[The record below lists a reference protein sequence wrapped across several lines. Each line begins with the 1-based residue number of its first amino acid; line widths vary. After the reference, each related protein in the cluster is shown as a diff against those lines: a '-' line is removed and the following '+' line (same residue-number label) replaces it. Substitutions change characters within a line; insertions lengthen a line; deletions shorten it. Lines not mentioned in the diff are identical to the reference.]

1 VTLLDKYG
9 LLRTAQV
16 IQEFYEDML
25 HDPRLGRFFESI
37 NIAELAEH
45 QTIFLNMVMGGP
57 TDYTPSDIMRAHAH
71 RGITREDFEKM
82 ISYLRSRLARNG
94 FAPDDVETIV
104 STYREYGSLVT
115 S

>member
-1 VTLLDKYG
+1 
-9 LLRTAQV
+9 
-16 IQEFYEDML
+16 
-25 HDPRLGRFFESI
+25 
-37 NIAELAEH
+37 
-45 QTIFLNMVMGGP
+45 
-57 TDYTPSDIMRAHAH
+57 MRAHAH